1 MKTRYVAAAMLM
13 VDGLLAGTVR
23 AHHSPAAYDP
33 SKEVRYEGTVTK
45 YAFNNPH
52 TYLTIEMRG
61 PDGRL
66 VSQEVEAG
74 PISTIQPLGLQRDS
88 LKVGDRVTV
97 RGRPSRRGD
106 GHTML
111 GLDVARSDGTVLPLN
126 IEAASVRPASTALAT
141 SIEGVWLPA
150 VADFGALGRAVA
162 TNWPLTER
170 GRSELEVARRV
181 NSTTHSDCVPAG
193 APMLM
198 VYPVASS
205 VKVDSKTVVLD
216 IDWLDAQRVIH
227 IDETHPTNLEPSL
240 QGHSIG
246 HWEGAVLVVDTRGF
260 ASHTEGIGFGMP
272 SSEEKHLI
280 ERFSLEPD
288 GRHLRYEVTV
298 EDPVYLTE
306 PSHHTA
312 RWVYAPDLPPSG
324 VKCDR
329 EIAQQYLR
337 EAAAR

>member
-1 MKTRYVAAAMLM
+1 MKTRHVAAAMLI
-13 VDGLLAGTVR
+13 VDILLAGTVR
-23 AHHSPAAYDP
+23 AHHSPAAYDQ

-52 TYLTIEMRG
+52 IYLTIEMRG
-61 PDGRL
+61 ADGRL

-106 GHTML
+106 GHTIL

-126 IEAASVRPASTALAT
+126 VGATSVRPPSTALAT
-141 SIEGVWLPA
+141 SIEGVWLPS
-150 VADFGALGRAVA
+150 VADFNALNRNVP
-162 TNWPLTER
+162 TWPLTER
-170 GRSELEVARRV
+170 GRSELEEARRA

-205 VKVDSKTVVLD
+205 VKVDSTTVVFD
-216 IDWLDAQRVIH
+216 IDWLDAQRVVH
-227 IDETHPTNLEPSL
+227 VDAMHPANLEPSL

-246 HWEGAVLVVDTRGF
+246 HWEGDVLVVDTRGL
-260 ASHTEGIGFGMP
+260 ASHKEGIGFGMP
-272 SSEEKHLI
+272 SSEEKHLV

-288 GRHLRYEVTV
+288 RRHLRYEVTL

-306 PSHHTA
+306 PAHHTA
-312 RWVYAPDLPPSG
+312 RWEYAPSLPPSG

-329 EIAQQYLR
+329 EVAQQYLR

>member
-1 MKTRYVAAAMLM
+1 MRTRYVAAAMLI
-13 VDGLLAGTVR
+13 VDVLLAGTVR
-23 AHHSPAAYDP
+23 AHHSPAAYDR

-52 TYLTIEMRG
+52 IYLTIEMRG

-88 LKVGDRVTV
+88 LRVGDRVVV
-97 RGRPSRRGD
+97 RGNPSRRGD

-111 GLDVARSDGTVLPLN
+111 GLDVARLDGTVLPLN
-126 IEAASVRPASTALAT
+126 IESTSVRPPSTALAT
-141 SIEGVWLPA
+141 SIEGVWLPS
-150 VADFGALGRAVA
+150 VADFGALGRVVA
-162 TNWPLTER
+162 TAWPLTER
-170 GRSELEVARRV
+170 GRRELEEARRV

-205 VKVDSKTVVLD
+205 VKVDAETVVFD
-216 IDWLDAQRVIH
+216 IDWLDAQRVIR
-227 IDETHPTNLEPSL
+227 IGAAHPTNLEPSL

-246 HWEGAVLVVDTRGF
+246 HWEGGALVVDTRGF

-288 GRHLRYEVTV
+288 RRHLRYEVTV
-298 EDPVYLTE
+298 EDPAYLTE

-312 RWVYAPDLPPSG
+312 RWEYAPDLPPSG

-329 EIAQQYLR
+329 EVAQQYLR